1 MTTGLEDRVLVVE
14 DDLAVRESL
23 ALLLQSDGLT
33 VGVAEDGPT
42 AVAAFLDGDFD
53 AVVLDLMLPG
63 LDGFEVCRRL
73 RAVSTVPIVMV
84 TARDET
90 ADIVQGLE
98 LGADDYVT
106 KPFDPAELLAR
117 VHAALRRRD
126 PGDSGDGD
134 GVLTFGPLAIDI
146 RAAQVTLDGD
156 PVDLSATELRL
167 LVELARRPGEAMSR
181 PTLLQLVWGYD
192 YLGDSRLVD
201 MAILRLREKLGD
213 DAGHPR
219 FVATVRGI
227 GYRFEAT
234 PP

>member
-1 MTTGLEDRVLVVE
+1 VTTGLDDRVLVVE

-23 ALLLQSDGLT
+23 ALLLEADGLR
-33 VGVAEDGPT
+33 VGVAEDGPS
-42 AVAAFLDGDFD
+42 ALAEFLDGDFD
-53 AVVLDLMLPG
+53 AVILDLMLPG

-90 ADIVQGLE
+90 ADVVQGLE

-126 PGDSGDGD
+126 PDDSVDGD
-134 GVLTFGPLAIDI
+134 GVLTFGPLTIDL
-146 RAAQVTLDGD
+146 RAAEVTIDGE
-156 PVDLSATELRL
+156 PVELSATELRL

-181 PTLLQLVWGYD
+181 PALLQLVWGYD

-227 GYRFEAT
+227 GYRFDA
-234 PP
+234 PPP